1 MRIIAGSAKG
11 RNLQSPSGAT
21 RPTSDRARE
30 ALFSSL
36 GSEFGS
42 MADLYFLDLYTG
54 SGAVACEAL
63 SRGASLVHGVD
74 SDDEVVKIAR
84 GNLAIFE
91 KISGSGTHQVFTS
104 PVQRFLQASQG
115 IAYDIVFIDPPYDL
129 ANSAI
134 EKDLAGLLA
143 GGFIKESSVVA
154 IERDSKSVPFTWPSG
169 LAQVKVRKYGH
180 AVIYYGAM
188 SAKMA

>member
-1 MRIIAGSAKG
+1 
-11 RNLQSPSGAT
+11 
-21 RPTSDRARE
+21 
-30 ALFSSL
+30 
-36 GSEFGS
+36 

-63 SRGASLVHGVD
+63 SRGAGLVHGVD

-84 GNLAIFE
+84 ENLALFD
-91 KISGSGTHQVFTS
+91 KITGSGTSQIFTS
-104 PVQRFLQASQG
+104 PVARFLQASQG
-115 IAYDIVFIDPPYDL
+115 IAYDVIFIDPPYEL

-134 EKDLAGLLA
+134 EKDLADLLA
-143 GGFIKESSVVA
+143 GGFIKQASVIA
-154 IERDSKSVPFTWPSG
+154 IERDSKRAPFAWPSG

-180 AVIYYGAM
+180 ASIYYGAM